1 MSGAGTKASEARSEP
16 KASEVNRVGRGEVA
30 RRLGEPTDQQGSV
43 NDPRT
48 TEELGVKWNEKW
60 IYRDPERIGFDRF
73 VLWHRYDLLG
83 VWRISRDGV
92 ATPEA
97 LPDRAGH

>member
-1 MSGAGTKASEARSEP
+1 VTAASGDI
-16 KASEVNRVGRGEVA
+16 GRGEVA
-30 RRLGEPTDQQGSV
+30 RRLGSPTDQVGSV

-60 IYRDPERIGFDRF
+60 IYRDPERKGFDRV
-73 VLWHRYDLLG
+73 VLWYRYDLLG
-83 VWRISRDGV
+83 VWRIARDGS

-97 LPDRAGH
+97 LPERPGH